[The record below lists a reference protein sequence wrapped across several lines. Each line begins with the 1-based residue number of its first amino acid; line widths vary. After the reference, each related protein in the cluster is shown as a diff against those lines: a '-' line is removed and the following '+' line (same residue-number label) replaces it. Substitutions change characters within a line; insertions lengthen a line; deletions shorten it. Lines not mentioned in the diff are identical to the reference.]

1 MSLLSEL
8 KRRNVFRVAAAYLVL
23 SWLLLQVADLLL
35 PAFGAPDWVLRVLV
49 LVLCVGLVATVVF
62 SWAYELTPE
71 GLKREHEV
79 DRDASIAQATGR
91 KLDIAVIVLL
101 VVAIGVALF
110 TRLGSTPQ
118 APIAQ
123 TAPTETPAPSAP
135 SPPADARPSLAV
147 LPFVNM
153 SAVAENEYFS
163 DGLTETLLNMLAQVE
178 GLKVTARTSS
188 FAFKG
193 QNKDVREIAATLD
206 VRAILEG
213 SVQRAGDRVRI
224 TAQLIDASDGKHLW
238 SQSYDRQL
246 DDLFAIQDEIAAAV
260 AKELTRSLLGNAGV
274 AKTGTV
280 GTHDTD
286 AYDAYLRG
294 LDRRWLLTFGALAD
308 AERHF
313 KQALARDPGFS
324 NARIALAG
332 TYARMANTGAISG
345 AEAAERG
352 RAVLQPLLGGANAD
366 ANAQALAAV
375 LDYRGNSDLERDES
389 KRAAAEAVVVR
400 ALDQFPNNVEL
411 YLSAAHVKTEKQ
423 AAEALAVLERGLL
436 VDPLSVELKNLRARR
451 LVDLGRED
459 EALAEYARLRELA
472 PDSVFGTQGP
482 MRVYERRGDF
492 ANMLY
497 WCAQAAVN
505 DPDDHELP
513 AFAAQY
519 LLMMGL
525 VAEAEPWVR
534 RAELINASGSDTR
547 RVAIQYAEQSGDR
560 ERAIALSRDVLRERR
575 DNRRFVYGIAVIYYL
590 TLMHEAG
597 KLDEALAFIEKV
609 SPGATAT
616 ELPNA
621 ELEMDMTVQGLV
633 ASFLAPRESLAQR
646 KARAARLRSY
656 VARLNPD
663 TDLDHNISGAILKA
677 LEGDPKGAAP
687 ILAHVLL
694 DPRQQVWEWRV
705 SVLRDPLLGELTRDP
720 VVADAITKAEALFAE
735 HGKRYRE
742 MVAKGEIVVP

>member
-1 MSLLSEL
+1 MSLLAEL

-35 PAFGAPDWVLRVLV
+35 PAFGAPDWVLRMLV

-79 DRDASIAQATGR
+79 DRNTSIAQATGR
-91 KLDIAVIVLL
+91 KLDIAVIALL
-101 VVAIGVALF
+101 VVAIGVAIF
-110 TRLGSTPQ
+110 TRRRDAPET
-118 APIAQ
+118 PIAQ
-123 TAPTETPAPSAP
+123 AAVTETPAASAP
-135 SPPADARPSLAV
+135 PPPVDSRPSLAV

-153 SAVAENEYFS
+153 SAVADNEYFS

-206 VRAILEG
+206 VRAVLEG
-213 SVQRAGDRVRI
+213 SVQRAGNRVRI
-224 TAQLIDASDGKHLW
+224 TAQLIDADDGKHLW
-238 SQSYDRQL
+238 SQSYDREL

-260 AKELTRSLLGNAGV
+260 AKELTRSLLGNADV

-280 GTHDTD
+280 GTHDTE

-294 LDRRWLLTFGALAD
+294 LERRWLLTFGALAD

-345 AEAAERG
+345 AEASERG
-352 RAVLQPLLGGANAD
+352 RAVLQPLLGANPD
-366 ANAQALAAV
+366 AHAQALAAV
-375 LDYRGNSDLERDES
+375 LGYRGSSDLERNES
-389 KRAAAEAVVVR
+389 KRAAAEAVVMR
-400 ALDQFPNNVEL
+400 ALEQFPNNVEL
-411 YLSAAHVKTEKQ
+411 YLSASQIKTEKQ
-423 AAEALAVLERGLL
+423 AAEAVVILERGLL
-436 VDPLSVELKNLRARR
+436 VDPLSVELMNLRARR
-451 LVDLGRED
+451 LVDLDRQD

-497 WCAQAAVN
+497 WCALAAVN

-633 ASFLAPRESLAQR
+633 ASFLAPRESPAQR
-646 KARAARLRSY
+646 KARAAHLRSY
-656 VARLNPD
+656 VARINPD

-705 SVLRDPLLGELTRDP
+705 SVLRDPLLGELSRDP
-720 VVADAITKAEALFAE
+720 VVAGAITKAEALFAE
-735 HGKRYRE
+735 HGNRYRE